1 MEEAL
6 RCNYGDQSLVKTT
19 LLILKCIQPPAEW
32 TSTSARVACKQSYK
46 MAARRDSVVL
56 VWLNI
61 IICPRNIVFA
71 ENGTRAEMP
80 TLHLLALVPM
90 TETTGLP
97 PQPLYHWQRGD
108 DLISAAQLVV
118 DQINMRD
125 DILSGYELELVP
137 ADEGSCNQSL
147 VTQALVN
154 FVRLVPN
161 GFLNI
166 VGVVGL
172 ACSAATQAVSRF
184 AGRPEIDLLQISAG
198 ATSPVF
204 TSEEEYPRL
213 YRMISSST
221 VYNDAV
227 LALMDTF
234 QWRRI
239 SVVRDNIMI
248 QYITTADDFLSKVE
262 SRSELDIVYL
272 GDATPRFP
280 TSSVQRLLPEAARI
294 IYASVT
300 VFEARELLC
309 ESYQKDI
316 RWPEFVWL
324 FHDISLDDLVN
335 DTGTCNNETI
345 LRAVEGVFLLQ
356 YKFNPDPGATL
367 VSGQT
372 YSDYLSQ
379 LRDRTAG
386 VQQNQHA
393 DAMYD
398 SIWAFALALNN
409 LTSEELESFSP
420 GLDNVTAIVEG
431 HLKALRFSG
440 ALGNIVFSAQREVV
454 TKVDIFHVRE
464 GEAIYTGQFNPLT
477 GNITD
482 LLFPEMIP
490 NDDFETVNIQLS
502 PVYFIVTYT
511 VVIAL
516 LIFTTVILVIFI
528 YHWNKPSIKAS
539 SPILGLLIFA
549 GCYMLY
555 TVCLLAGASNF
566 NVPIFGSNCLAQVWF
581 GATGV
586 QLIYSVLFMRLLR
599 IYRFFFFVFKKPGK
613 LWSNHA
619 MVALSFVPVSM
630 TILLMIIWTVTDPI
644 VTSFST
650 PVLDMTS
657 DPPRYTRNIFCKSN
671 QLIVW
676 LSVVLYGLNG
686 VTIIGVTVL
695 SILTRKVHLDIF
707 RDTKQVNLFVL
718 STVACLFVW
727 LPYTVLFTDYIVIP
741 NAAQV
746 FSILPYLMIPFL
758 CKLLLFIP
766 KIWSARHER
775 KPLRRKPHIRVALAA
790 MHTNRKS
797 ASSFP
802 LHKQCSDLDV
812 TV

>member
-1 MEEAL
+1 
-6 RCNYGDQSLVKTT
+6 
-19 LLILKCIQPPAEW
+19 
-32 TSTSARVACKQSYK
+32 
-46 MAARRDSVVL
+46 MAARLRDSVVL
-56 VWLNI
+56 VLLSI
-61 IICPRNIVFA
+61 IICSRNIVFA

-90 TETTGLP
+90 TETVGLP
-97 PQPLYHWQRGD
+97 YQRGQ
-108 DLISAAQLVV
+108 DLVSAAQLAV

-147 VTQALVN
+147 VTEALVN

-161 GFLNI
+161 GVLNI

-172 ACSAATQAVSRF
+172 ACSAATQAVSAF

-213 YRMISSST
+213 YRMISSSA

-239 SVVRDNIMI
+239 SVVRDNIVI

-262 SRSELDIVYL
+262 SRAELDIVYL

-280 TSSVQRLLPEAARI
+280 TSSVQRLLPEAALI

-309 ESYQKDI
+309 ESYRKDI

-335 DTGTCNNETI
+335 GTGTCNNETM

-356 YKFNPDPGATL
+356 YKFNPDPNATL
-367 VSGQT
+367 VSGQA
-372 YSDYLSQ
+372 YSEYLSQ
-379 LRDRTAG
+379 LRNRTAG
-386 VQQNQHA
+386 MQENQHA

-420 GLDNVTAIVEG
+420 GLDNNVTAIVEG
-431 HLKALRFSG
+431 HFKDLRFSG
-440 ALGNIVFSAQREVV
+440 ALGNIVFSEQREVV

-464 GEAIYTGQFNPLT
+464 GEAIYTGQYNPLT

-490 NDDFETVNIQLS
+490 NDDFETVNILLS
-502 PVYFIVTYT
+502 PAHFIVTYT

-539 SPILGLLIFA
+539 SPILSLLIFA

-599 IYRFFFFVFKKPGK
+599 IYRIFFFVFKKPGK

-630 TILLMIIWTVTDPI
+630 TILLMIIWTVSDPI
-644 VTSFST
+644 VTGYTT

-657 DPPRYTRNIFCKSN
+657 DPPRYTRNIFCRSN

-676 LSVVLYGLNG
+676 LSVVLYGVNG
-686 VTIIGVTVL
+686 VTIIGVIVL
-695 SILTRKVHLDIF
+695 STLTRKVHLDCF

-727 LPYTVLFTDYIVIP
+727 LPYTVLFTNYIVIP
-741 NAAQV
+741 DAAQV
-746 FSILPYLMIPFL
+746 FSILPYLIIPFL

-775 KPLRRKPHIRVALAA
+775 KTLRRKPHIRVALAA

-812 TV
+812 TVSSV

>member
-1 MEEAL
+1 
-6 RCNYGDQSLVKTT
+6 
-19 LLILKCIQPPAEW
+19 
-32 TSTSARVACKQSYK
+32 
-46 MAARRDSVVL
+46 
-56 VWLNI
+56 
-61 IICPRNIVFA
+61 
-71 ENGTRAEMP
+71 MP

-90 TETTGLP
+90 TETVGLP
-97 PQPLYHWQRGD
+97 YQRGQ
-108 DLISAAQLVV
+108 DLVSAAQLAV

-147 VTQALVN
+147 VTEALVN

-161 GFLNI
+161 GVLNI

-172 ACSAATQAVSRF
+172 ACSAATQAVSPF

-204 TSEEEYPRL
+204 TSKVEYPRL
-213 YRMISSST
+213 YRMISSSE

-227 LALMDTF
+227 LALMDIF

-262 SRSELDIVYL
+262 SRAELDIVYL
-272 GDATPRFP
+272 GDVTPRFSISP
-280 TSSVQRLLPEAARI
+280 IQTLLPEAARI

-300 VFEARELLC
+300 VFEAHELLC
-309 ESYQKDI
+309 ESYRKDI

-335 DTGTCNNETI
+335 STGTCNNETM

-356 YKFNPDPGATL
+356 YKFNPDPNATL

-372 YSDYLSQ
+372 YSEYLSQ
-379 LRDRTAG
+379 LRNRTAG

-398 SIWAFALALNN
+398 SVWAFALALNN

-420 GLDNVTAIVEG
+420 GLDNNVTAIVEG
-431 HLKALRFSG
+431 HLKDLRFSG
-440 ALGNIVFSAQREVV
+440 ALGNIVFSEQREVV

-464 GEAIYTGQFNPLT
+464 GEAIYTGQYNPLT

-490 NDDFETVNIQLS
+490 NDDFETVNILLS
-502 PVYFIVTYT
+502 PAYFIVTYT

-539 SPILGLLIFA
+539 SPILSLLIFA
-549 GCYMLY
+549 GCYILY

-599 IYRFFFFVFKKPGK
+599 IYRFFFFVFKKPGN

-644 VTSFST
+644 VTGYTT

-657 DPPRYTRNIFCKSN
+657 DPPRYTRNIFCRSN

-718 STVACLFVW
+718 STAACLFVW
-727 LPYTVLFTDYIVIP
+727 FPYTVLFTNYIVVP
-741 NAAQV
+741 NVAQV
-746 FSILPYLMIPFL
+746 FSILPYLIIPFL
-758 CKLLLFIP
+758 CQLLLFIP
-766 KIWSARHER
+766 KIWSARHEL
-775 KPLRRKPHIRVALAA
+775 KTKPHIRVA
-790 MHTNRKS
+790 MHANT
-797 ASSFP
+797 
-802 LHKQCSDLDV
+802 
-812 TV
+812 

>member
-1 MEEAL
+1 ML
-6 RCNYGDQSLVKTT
+6 RSTDCVFFLFQCVVLSAV
-19 LLILKCIQPPAEW
+19 QPPPEW
-32 TSTSARVACKQSYK
+32 TSTSARVACKRSYV
-46 MAARRDSVVL
+46 MAARLRDSVVL
-56 VWLNI
+56 VLLSI
-61 IICPRNIVFA
+61 IICSRNIVFA

-90 TETTGLP
+90 TETVGLP
-97 PQPLYHWQRGD
+97 YQRGQ
-108 DLISAAQLVV
+108 DLVSAAQLAV

-147 VTQALVN
+147 VTEALVN

-161 GFLNI
+161 GVLNI

-172 ACSAATQAVSRF
+172 ACSAATQAVSAF

-213 YRMISSST
+213 YRMISSSA

-239 SVVRDNIMI
+239 SVVRDNIVI

-262 SRSELDIVYL
+262 SRAELDIVYL
-272 GDATPRFP
+272 GYATPRFP
-280 TSSVQRLLPEAARI
+280 TSSVQRLLPEAALI

-309 ESYQKDI
+309 ESYRKDI

-335 DTGTCNNETI
+335 GTGTCNNETM

-356 YKFNPDPGATL
+356 YKFNPDPNATL
-367 VSGQT
+367 VSGQA
-372 YSDYLSQ
+372 YSEYLSQ
-379 LRDRTAG
+379 LRNRTAG
-386 VQQNQHA
+386 MQENQHA

-420 GLDNVTAIVEG
+420 GLDNNVTAIVEG
-431 HLKALRFSG
+431 HLKDLRFSG
-440 ALGNIVFSAQREVV
+440 ALGNIVFSEQREVV

-464 GEAIYTGQFNPLT
+464 GEAIYTGQYNPLT

-490 NDDFETVNIQLS
+490 NDDFETVNILLS
-502 PVYFIVTYT
+502 PAHFIVTYT

-539 SPILGLLIFA
+539 SPILSLLIFA

-599 IYRFFFFVFKKPGK
+599 IYRIFFFVFKKPGK

-630 TILLMIIWTVTDPI
+630 TILLMIIWTVSDPI
-644 VTSFST
+644 VTGYTT

-657 DPPRYTRNIFCKSN
+657 DPPRYTRNIFCRSN

-676 LSVVLYGLNG
+676 LSVVLYGVNG
-686 VTIIGVTVL
+686 VTIIGVIVL
-695 SILTRKVHLDIF
+695 STLTRKVHLDCF

-727 LPYTVLFTDYIVIP
+727 LPYTVLFTNYIVIP
-741 NAAQV
+741 DAAQV
-746 FSILPYLMIPFL
+746 FSILPYLIIPFL

-775 KPLRRKPHIRVALAA
+775 KTLRRKPHIRVALAA

-812 TV
+812 TVSTV